1 IPKLKYFSL
10 KSRIIG
16 DDELIYLKLIINKV
30 NYIEKLKIR
39 LNIKESMNDNCIID
53 GNFLDKYLMI
63 NILNNLIDFDF
74 YIVSKCKMLFSND
87 IQKIINSF
95 KIHRFFNDYHWKNI
109 QCFFDKNMS
118 YQHISSNEIIF
129 KPKYFCGI
137 IDYPTIFDWQFVKYI
152 SVGLCSSIYLFLKQ
166 FDDIFPHINSI
177 QFNMGRYNDL
187 SQSEYSMFLCQSFN
201 EEHDIHFQYVTRLDF
216 GSTFSRISAYHDKSI
231 NRNKLRAQV
240 LAYLISM
247 PVRLVYLRIEQFE
260 WFLHLIQYASD
271 KLKKNALSTIR
282 HAEFGLSS
290 CHAGSNE
297 SIDIGQNLVPLLGT
311 HMPYLQT
318 LRLWRADD
326 FPWTS
331 SEEIFL
337 IRINFDNYII

>member
-137 IDYPTIFDWQFVKYI
+137 
-152 SVGLCSSIYLFLKQ
+152 
-166 FDDIFPHINSI
+166 
-177 QFNMGRYNDL
+177 M
-187 SQSEYSMFLCQSFN
+187 
-201 EEHDIHFQYVTRLDF
+201 
-216 GSTFSRISAYHDKSI
+216 
-231 NRNKLRAQV
+231 
-240 LAYLISM
+240 
-247 PVRLVYLRIEQFE
+247 
-260 WFLHLIQYASD
+260 
-271 KLKKNALSTIR
+271 
-282 HAEFGLSS
+282 
-290 CHAGSNE
+290 
-297 SIDIGQNLVPLLGT
+297 
-311 HMPYLQT
+311 
-318 LRLWRADD
+318 
-326 FPWTS
+326 
-331 SEEIFL
+331 
-337 IRINFDNYII
+337 